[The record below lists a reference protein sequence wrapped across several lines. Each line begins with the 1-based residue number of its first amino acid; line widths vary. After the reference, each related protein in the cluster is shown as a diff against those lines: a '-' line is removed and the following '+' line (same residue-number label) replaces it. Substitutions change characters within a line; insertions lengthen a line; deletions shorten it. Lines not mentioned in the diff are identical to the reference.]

1 MEAMCLNRIPTPLNM
16 RAMKGPPGRFR
27 MIHLFGSV
35 DSCGELYISCSEILI
50 LAKMLS
56 IENPIASTVGWQRQG
71 FLCSSRFL

>member
-1 MEAMCLNRIPTPLNM
+1 
-16 RAMKGPPGRFR
+16 

-35 DSCGELYISCSEILI
+35 DSCGELYISCLEILI